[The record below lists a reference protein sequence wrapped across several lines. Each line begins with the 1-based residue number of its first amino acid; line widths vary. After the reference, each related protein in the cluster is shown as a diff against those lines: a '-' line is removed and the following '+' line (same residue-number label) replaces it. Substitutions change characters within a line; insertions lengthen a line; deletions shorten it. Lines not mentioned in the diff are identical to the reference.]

1 MKYNQKKKKEN
12 IEIFLFIMVM
22 AVFAAVLGVMSLGE
36 KMQPVNQIR
45 KISSGWYYY
54 DNGKR
59 TEVTLPDTI
68 QAEKGEELILY
79 NDGIT
84 DRDAGKVVTTRG
96 AQYDLKIWLGDRP
109 IYEYQDTTFV
119 RNTQMKSKLECVGEI
134 PTDMQNEPLKLVYSN
149 PHHGKYV
156 LTSVYIGTGS
166 AVIAL
171 HLQNSGIVIGIAL
184 CFLVLSVISLL
195 ITVYLKY
202 RQMPDARFRDVALFL
217 MICAVWLITDSS
229 AIQTYSSHPD
239 MLCTISFYMFML
251 HSVPM
256 LHFAQKIGGLKKERI
271 LDAGI
276 AMFYLNAFI
285 QGLLAYF
292 GVFTFADMLFVT
304 HVLLITWVLIV
315 AVLLWKE
322 YRKKPDRSV
331 QIILIAY
338 MILLFSGLL
347 SLSLYWLFEISYYG
361 AIFEFGILVFLV
373 MIIADTVISLVG
385 KVRYRTEMQ
394 AYERLMKEDWMTGM
408 QSREPF
414 ENLLA
419 EIPKTM
425 NEHKDILL
433 VFMDIDYL
441 RRINNDFGRAAG
453 DEVIVAA
460 ARCIENVFGAIGKC
474 YRTGGDEFAVVVFDP
489 EEDRNTLSEKLDKE
503 IRRYNRNS
511 RYRLSISRGFS
522 SIRDDRGMLK
532 TTGEW
537 KYEADTNMY
546 QNKMK
551 ESGALSVICAGI
563 TVAMMIAVLGN
574 LGSGGFF
581 CFDSNGVFQKGTG
594 YVFLYFYALVYIVL
608 IMLRM
613 IRSREDYTPEKMSIA
628 GEFLVIE
635 GVCIGVELYTGYIF
649 LSGFGLALGL
659 IFLYLM
665 MNNPGD
671 YIDSTTGAFDKRY
684 FDNWIQEKFTKGI
697 EFHVIAVELFMLK
710 QINKVYGSSTG
721 DLLLVQIARE
731 LQNITGSVQ
740 VFRTTGN
747 CFLIITDSLTEYE
760 KNRQEIENY
769 FKEPFETDG
778 EKITFPAIICGII
791 NGEKMEKEDVLLAYI
806 EYLISL
812 VKRADE
818 TVVIQS
824 DDRILEGFR
833 YEKEVEHF
841 LKTAVDK
848 DLFEV
853 YYQPVFWTKEDR
865 YITLEA
871 LSRLKH
877 PCMGMIPPDVFI
889 GIAERQGLIAQ
900 IGLLQFRRVCRFI
913 KENEYMMKQ
922 IKNVKFNLSPSELL
936 KPGHSQLLIDIVKE
950 YELSPK
956 YFQFEITE
964 TVATEYSE
972 SFCKAVEDFT
982 NAGIGLCLDDFGSGY
997 ANLNA
1002 VLRLPFDVV
1011 KMDRSLLTGITCD
1024 EQAAVFYHSIV
1035 TVMQNMGYTIVAE
1048 GAETEEEVSLLREWG
1063 VDMVQGYYFSR
1074 PLPEAE
1080 LLRLFML

>member
-1 MKYNQKKKKEN
+1 MNYNINFQVAAVIITALLLYHFLTQKKLHNANVK
-12 IEIFLFIMVM
+12 
-22 AVFAAVLGVMSLGE
+22 
-36 KMQPVNQIR
+36 
-45 KISSGWYYY
+45 
-54 DNGKR
+54 
-59 TEVTLPDTI
+59 
-68 QAEKGEELILY
+68 
-79 NDGIT
+79 
-84 DRDAGKVVTTRG
+84 
-96 AQYDLKIWLGDRP
+96 
-109 IYEYQDTTFV
+109 TF
-119 RNTQMKSKLECVGEI
+119 T
-134 PTDMQNEPLKLVYSN
+134 
-149 PHHGKYV
+149 
-156 LTSVYIGTGS
+156 YI
-166 AVIAL
+166 
-171 HLQNSGIVIGIAL
+171 
-184 CFLVLSVISLL
+184 LVLSGLYILSDLL
-195 ITVYLKY
+195 GTLTIMNYTAEDEGIVMGILTGIYL
-202 RQMPDARFRDVALFL
+202 
-217 MICAVWLITDSS
+217 
-229 AIQTYSSHPD
+229 
-239 MLCTISFYMFML
+239 
-251 HSVPM
+251 
-256 LHFAQKIGGLKKERI
+256 
-271 LDAGI
+271 LD
-276 AMFYLNAFI
+276 
-285 QGLLAYF
+285 
-292 GVFTFADMLFVT
+292 
-304 HVLLITWVLIV
+304 
-315 AVLLWKE
+315 
-322 YRKKPDRSV
+322 
-331 QIILIAY
+331 ILIPY
-338 MILLFSGLL
+338 ILYSC
-347 SLSLYWLFEISYYG
+347 IP
-361 AIFEFGILVFLV
+361 
-373 MIIADTVISLVG
+373 D
-385 KVRYRTEMQ
+385 
-394 AYERLMKEDWMTGM
+394 
-408 QSREPF
+408 SRE
-414 ENLLA
+414 
-419 EIPKTM
+419 
-425 NEHKDILL
+425 NEK
-433 VFMDIDYL
+433 
-441 RRINNDFGRAAG
+441 
-453 DEVIVAA
+453 
-460 ARCIENVFGAIGKC
+460 K
-474 YRTGGDEFAVVVFDP
+474 
-489 EEDRNTLSEKLDKE
+489 
-503 IRRYNRNS
+503 
-511 RYRLSISRGFS
+511 
-522 SIRDDRGMLK
+522 
-532 TTGEW
+532 
-537 KYEADTNMY
+537 
-546 QNKMK
+546 
-551 ESGALSVICAGI
+551 SGALSVICAGI

-581 CFDSNGVFQKGTG
+581 CFDSNDVFQKGTG
-594 YVFLYFYALVYIVL
+594 YVFLYLYALVYIVL

-889 GIAERQGLIAQ
+889 GIAEKQGMISAV
-900 IGLLQFRRVCRFI
+900 GCLQLHKVCRFI
-913 KENEYMMKQ
+913 KEHEYIMKK
-922 IKNVKFNLSPSELL
+922 IRNVKFNLSPSELM
-936 KPGHSQLLIDIVKE
+936 KPGYSHVLIGIIQGYGLD
-950 YELSPK
+950 PG

-964 TVATEYSE
+964 NVATEYSE
-972 SFCKAVEDFT
+972 SFCTAIDDF
-982 NAGIGLCLDDFGSGY
+982 AEVGIHMCLDDFGSGY

-1002 VLRLPFDVV
+1002 VLRIPFSAV
-1011 KMDRSLLTGITCD
+1011 KMDRSLLSGVSSDPQTAT
-1024 EQAAVFYHSIV
+1024 FYRSIV
-1035 TVMQNMGYTIVAE
+1035 MILQHMGYKVIAE
-1048 GAETEEEVSLLREWG
+1048 GAETEKEVKLLEKWG
-1063 VDMVQGYYFSR
+1063 VDMIQGYYFSR
-1074 PLPEAE
+1074 PLCEE
-1080 LLRLFML
+1080 KLLEKIS

>member
-1 MKYNQKKKKEN
+1 
-12 IEIFLFIMVM
+12 
-22 AVFAAVLGVMSLGE
+22 
-36 KMQPVNQIR
+36 
-45 KISSGWYYY
+45 
-54 DNGKR
+54 
-59 TEVTLPDTI
+59 
-68 QAEKGEELILY
+68 
-79 NDGIT
+79 
-84 DRDAGKVVTTRG
+84 
-96 AQYDLKIWLGDRP
+96 
-109 IYEYQDTTFV
+109 
-119 RNTQMKSKLECVGEI
+119 MKSKLECVGEI

-256 LHFAQKIGGLKKERI
+256 LHFAQKIGGLKKEHI

-276 AMFYLNAFI
+276 AVFYLNAFI

-419 EIPKTM
+419 EMPKTM

-489 EEDRNTLSEKLDKE
+489 EEDRNALSEKLDKE

-511 RYRLSISRGFS
+511 RYRMSISRGFS
-522 SIRDDRGMLK
+522 SIRDDRGKLK

-551 ESGALSVICAGI
+551 ERK
-563 TVAMMIAVLGN
+563 TH
-574 LGSGGFF
+574 
-581 CFDSNGVFQKGTG
+581 
-594 YVFLYFYALVYIVL
+594 
-608 IMLRM
+608 
-613 IRSREDYTPEKMSIA
+613 
-628 GEFLVIE
+628 
-635 GVCIGVELYTGYIF
+635 EL
-649 LSGFGLALGL
+649 
-659 IFLYLM
+659 
-665 MNNPGD
+665 
-671 YIDSTTGAFDKRY
+671 
-684 FDNWIQEKFTKGI
+684 
-697 EFHVIAVELFMLK
+697 
-710 QINKVYGSSTG
+710 
-721 DLLLVQIARE
+721 
-731 LQNITGSVQ
+731 
-740 VFRTTGN
+740 
-747 CFLIITDSLTEYE
+747 
-760 KNRQEIENY
+760 
-769 FKEPFETDG
+769 
-778 EKITFPAIICGII
+778 
-791 NGEKMEKEDVLLAYI
+791 
-806 EYLISL
+806 
-812 VKRADE
+812 
-818 TVVIQS
+818 
-824 DDRILEGFR
+824 
-833 YEKEVEHF
+833 
-841 LKTAVDK
+841 
-848 DLFEV
+848 
-853 YYQPVFWTKEDR
+853 
-865 YITLEA
+865 
-871 LSRLKH
+871 
-877 PCMGMIPPDVFI
+877 
-889 GIAERQGLIAQ
+889 
-900 IGLLQFRRVCRFI
+900 
-913 KENEYMMKQ
+913 
-922 IKNVKFNLSPSELL
+922 
-936 KPGHSQLLIDIVKE
+936 
-950 YELSPK
+950 
-956 YFQFEITE
+956 
-964 TVATEYSE
+964 
-972 SFCKAVEDFT
+972 
-982 NAGIGLCLDDFGSGY
+982 
-997 ANLNA
+997 
-1002 VLRLPFDVV
+1002 
-1011 KMDRSLLTGITCD
+1011 
-1024 EQAAVFYHSIV
+1024 
-1035 TVMQNMGYTIVAE
+1035 
-1048 GAETEEEVSLLREWG
+1048 
-1063 VDMVQGYYFSR
+1063 
-1074 PLPEAE
+1074 
-1080 LLRLFML
+1080 